1 MVTTR
6 EMLGAVTV
14 APAVDRLQ
22 TVKELRVFPHLRAD
36 LCRMAA
42 HPLWKTS
49 IKALTS
55 QLDQRLQRGGKR
67 VSNIVLVPT
76 LL

>member
-1 MVTTR
+1 MVTSR
-6 EMLGAVTV
+6 EVLVAVTV

-22 TVKELRVFPHLRAD
+22 TVKELRVLPHMRAD
-36 LCRMAA
+36 LCRMAV
-42 HPLWKTS
+42 HPLWRTS
-49 IKALTS
+49 IKAVTS

-67 VSNIVLVPT
+67 VSNTILVPT